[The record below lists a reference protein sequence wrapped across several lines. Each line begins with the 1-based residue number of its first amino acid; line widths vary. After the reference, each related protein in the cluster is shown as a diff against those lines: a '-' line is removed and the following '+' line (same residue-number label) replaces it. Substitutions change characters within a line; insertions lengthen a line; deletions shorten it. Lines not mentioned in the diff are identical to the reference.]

1 MSAGL
6 EFRLNSCNDNP
17 QISIKYQLYGHR
29 TTHCIVRTPQE
40 GDRFVGYTYEK
51 KITNR
56 GHERA
61 HQCGTSRLL
70 MIFCFC
76 FFCHGFLDF
85 IGYFHVAAHS
95 RALVATAS
103 VETCPS
109 TPRAKLPCFQ
119 GAATPVIGCL

>member
-40 GDRFVGYTYEK
+40 VYTFAGYTYEK

-61 HQCGTSRLL
+61 HQCGTSWLL

-76 FFCHGFLDF
+76 FFCHSFLDF
-85 IGYFHVAAHS
+85 IGYFHVEERT
-95 RALVATAS
+95 RADAFKELALEMM
-103 VETCPS
+103 ETMIQNVH
-109 TPRAKLPCFQ
+109 KLNDKQ
-119 GAATPVIGCL
+119 Y